1 MYHFSFSG
9 YRDGNRNTDSVPLKA
24 NRRYP
29 VYVGM
34 LVSAGIFLPEIFLL
48 FNQAEKIFQNYIE
61 KEKTHTHTHTKVN
74 LVKAMVFPVVMYGCE
89 SWTIN
94 KAEHRTIDAF
104 ELWFWRRLLRVPWT
118 AKRSN
123 QSILKEIS
131 PEYSL
136 EGVMLKLKLQYFG
149 HLIRGTD

>member
-9 YRDGNRNTDSVPLKA
+9 YREGNRNTESVPLKA

-61 KEKTHTHTHTKVN
+61 KEKTHTHTHTQ
-74 LVKAMVFPVVMYGCE
+74 
-89 SWTIN
+89 
-94 KAEHRTIDAF
+94 
-104 ELWFWRRLLRVPWT
+104 
-118 AKRSN
+118 RS
-123 QSILKEIS
+123 I
-131 PEYSL
+131 
-136 EGVMLKLKLQYFG
+136 
-149 HLIRGTD
+149 